1 MDNGLVVNYIKYE
14 FYNQLLDYNK
24 YLNIFYLCIIV
35 VGVFIYLM
43 FGFKFYIIYIVMFVV
58 VWLIGIQILF
68 LELLMLFE
76 SYILRKKG
84 GDCYGVSEVCR

>member
-1 MDNGLVVNYIKYE
+1 
-14 FYNQLLDYNK
+14 
-24 YLNIFYLCIIV
+24 
-35 VGVFIYLM
+35 M